1 MRAWGNFPPFSFI
14 PPCEEIRVAAPRCFP
29 PSARPPGGFVLALVY
44 QTLTLIHSGPGA
56 VPLPEFTGQPHPPSP
71 GGRAPPAWVIC
82 PAQGGCARGGHP
94 ARPYLRGQR
103 GARAPRQPPR
113 SRRPHPPA
121 SLLQSQNHHKHP
133 APLAGAEQLVGS
145 DTSLRVPAAALTQS
159 GQQEGLAP
167 FLRLGPLFVAG
178 PEQGLQTG
186 PGQRALHL
194 PHGKRQPGAQPARA
208 TGEH

>member
-1 MRAWGNFPPFSFI
+1 MLSAQ
-14 PPCEEIRVAAPRCFP
+14 CAATVWLC
-29 PSARPPGGFVLALVY
+29 AR
-44 QTLTLIHSGPGA
+44 SGLSDPDFDSLRPGA
-56 VPLPEFTGQPHPPSP
+56 VPLPEFTGQPHLPSP
-71 GGRAPPAWVIC
+71 GRAPPAGLSLRHRV
-82 PAQGGCARGGHP
+82 ARRGRAP
-94 ARPYLRGQR
+94 RAPLSWGQR
-103 GARAPRQPPR
+103 GARAPRQSPR
-113 SRRPHPPA
+113 SRRPHPRA
-121 SLLQSQNHHKHP
+121 SPLQSQNHHKHP

-145 DTSLRVPAAALTQS
+145 DTSPRVPAAALTQS

-194 PHGKRQPGAQPARA
+194 PHGKRPPGAQRARA